1 MWEMTA
7 YAFFT
12 AWSVAAVTLLGGWC
26 LGVLRTRRQT
36 SRHSDAISPT
46 GGG

>member
-26 LGVLRTRRQT
+26 LGVLTQPPGKPQ
-36 SRHSDAISPT
+36 S
-46 GGG
+46 

>member
-26 LGVLRTRRQT
+26 LGTL
-36 SRHSDAISPT
+36 SPRAVEPP
-46 GGG
+46 GKHQS

>member
-12 AWSVAAVTLLGGWC
+12 AWSASAVVLLGGWC
-26 LGVLRTRRQT
+26 LGVLNPRITQPPGKPQ
-36 SRHSDAISPT
+36 S
-46 GGG
+46 